1 MLQSLYILL
10 DPVGYLPIN
19 SFNSKGNR
27 QNLFNMVYKLNAF
40 EREAKEKETKSI
52 KVSTYAQS
60 IGKANVKLK
69 ANEAIQRGKLSSN
82 TIDAFL
88 SKK

>member
-1 MLQSLYILL
+1 MDAVIKLQR
-10 DPVGYLPIN
+10 DAVD
-19 SFNSKGNR
+19 
-27 QNLFNMVYKLNAF
+27 KLNAF
-40 EREAKEKETKSI
+40 EREAIEKETKSI
-52 KVSTYAQS
+52 KVNTFAQS